1 MVFFTQDVS
10 IMEMKGRLSAIV
22 DRLNQL
28 ILRVTEKTELGV
40 FLIDVCQDFELDMK
54 ANWEKVTV
62 ITIDDKLDALKWGR
76 MRSQRKFFL

>member
-1 MVFFTQDVS
+1 MSQLENSTQDVS

-62 ITIDDKLDALKWGR
+62 ITIDDKLDALK
-76 MRSQRKFFL
+76 